1 MHIKYDAQKKH
12 LLSLVVENMPPK
24 ALWILQVWIW
34 ALLESDETGQWFLWD
49 QNSTM
54 VFQAAIRQIFFCP
67 SSKSSVNLSIFDYE
81 NVPCFPALQV
91 HCQTF
96 NISVFSL
103 FSVHSNTFRTVW
115 LVSPKSCASALPK
128 MHFLLLC
135 HC

>member
-1 MHIKYDAQKKH
+1 MHKKAFTVTRGREH
-12 LLSLVVENMPPK
+12 ATQSIVKIADLDMSLIGVRWNKSVVSVGPELYHGFPG
-24 ALWILQVWIW
+24 
-34 ALLESDETGQWFLWD
+34 SY
-49 QNSTM
+49 
-54 VFQAAIRQIFFCP
+54 QADFFCP

-96 NISVFSL
+96 NISVFAL
-103 FSVHSNTFRTVW
+103 FCSHSNTFRTVW
-115 LVSPKSCASALPK
+115 LVSPKILASALPK